1 MITLDAASLL
11 GTEAFSFTPL
21 YSSNLDGFSM
31 PLRADC
37 IHKYLRARC
46 NISYF
51 SLLITDG
58 WSHRCVA
65 AYASDWTFI
74 ETALRPHKHIPGRN
88 EMQVLSLDHSYVT
101 LLSPWVFSF
110 LSVVFQLASIN
121 ILATITLVGFGH
133 WVSCYQSVQSGQIS
147 ASLRMRSFVL
157 TIVQRLQSSKCFCL
171 LEFLFE
177 KFTKRNSHPKVV
189 VIVQYVVP
197 QAIQSWW
204 MASIR
209 GTSCILH
216 LCVHIIMLALICFLH
231 PKR

>member
-1 MITLDAASLL
+1 M
-11 GTEAFSFTPL
+11 
-21 YSSNLDGFSM
+21 
-31 PLRADC
+31 AD
-37 IHKYLRARC
+37 
-46 NISYF
+46 
-51 SLLITDG
+51 
-58 WSHRCVA
+58 HRCVA

-110 LSVVFQLASIN
+110 LSVVFQLAWIN

-147 ASLRMRSFVL
+147 ACLFTWGLLYWQSYKGRKVASVFV
-157 TIVQRLQSSKCFCL
+157 
-171 LEFLFE
+171 
-177 KFTKRNSHPKVV
+177 SHPKVV

-231 PKR
+231 AKR

>member
-1 MITLDAASLL
+1 
-11 GTEAFSFTPL
+11 
-21 YSSNLDGFSM
+21 M
-31 PLRADC
+31 PLRAHC

-58 WSHRCVA
+58 WFHRCVA

-121 ILATITLVGFGH
+121 ILATITLVGFRH
-133 WVSCYQSVQSGQIS
+133 WVFLLSICSEWPNFCM
-147 ASLRMRSFVL
+147 SLCMRSFVL
-157 TIVQRLQSSKCFCL
+157 TIIQRLQSSKCFCL

-177 KFTKRNSHPKVV
+177 KFTSQGGGNCAVCGSTSHSELMNGFYTW
-189 VIVQYVVP
+189 YVMYSSP
-197 QAIQSWW
+197 MCAHHY
-204 MASIR
+204 AS
-209 GTSCILH
+209 LD
-216 LCVHIIMLALICFLH
+216 LFLT
-231 PKR
+231 P

>member
-1 MITLDAASLL
+1 
-11 GTEAFSFTPL
+11 
-21 YSSNLDGFSM
+21 
-31 PLRADC
+31 
-37 IHKYLRARC
+37 
-46 NISYF
+46 
-51 SLLITDG
+51 
-58 WSHRCVA
+58 
-65 AYASDWTFI
+65 
-74 ETALRPHKHIPGRN
+74 
-88 EMQVLSLDHSYVT
+88 MQVLSLDHSYVT

-197 QAIQSWW
+197 QAIQS
-204 MASIR
+204 
-209 GTSCILH
+209 
-216 LCVHIIMLALICFLH
+216 
-231 PKR
+231 

>member
-1 MITLDAASLL
+1 
-11 GTEAFSFTPL
+11 
-21 YSSNLDGFSM
+21 M
-31 PLRADC
+31 PLRAHC
-37 IHKYLRARC
+37 IHKYLRAHC

-58 WSHRCVA
+58 WFHRCVA

-147 ASLRMRSFVL
+147 ACLFAWGLLYWQSYKGCKVASVFVSLNFSL
-157 TIVQRLQSSKCFCL
+157 
-171 LEFLFE
+171 
-177 KFTKRNSHPKVV
+177 RNSHPKVV

-216 LCVHIIMLALICFLH
+216 LCVHIIMLAFICFLH